1 MSRQLKLTKENITEL
16 ERRLEDAGVKDE
28 DERMLIKA
36 LLRMAKT
43 HPAPAP
49 QRTMAWAFSWQND

>member
-1 MSRQLKLTKENITEL
+1 MSQQLKLTKANITEL
-16 ERRLEDAGVKDE
+16 ERRLKNAGVRDE
-28 DERMLIKA
+28 DECTLITT
-36 LLRMAKT
+36 LLKMAKT